1 LQIVSHAFWHSLCYA
16 DAPYH
21 RPSHGAAAQA
31 EEGAEAM
38 SIKTLD
44 EKFQHE
50 LADIYDAEHQFLDA
64 QQQMLKKA
72 NDDTVKTLLTEH
84 ISQTEQQIKNLEQVF
99 EALGEKPK
107 REKCAGA
114 AGIVSEGQKLL
125 KEVEGP
131 ALIDLAIAGAA
142 SKVEHYEISSYRG
155 LIEGA
160 KLMGNK
166 DVERLLQENL
176 KQEEQTA
183 QKVEKNTPALLKQ
196 AMSMQEQERGR

>member
-1 LQIVSHAFWHSLCYA
+1 
-16 DAPYH
+16 
-21 RPSHGAAAQA
+21 
-31 EEGAEAM
+31 M

-50 LADIYDAEHQFLDA
+50 LGDIYDAEHQFLDA

-72 NDDTVKTLLTEH
+72 SDATVKTMLTEH
-84 ISQTEQQIKNLEQVF
+84 ISQTEQQIKNLEQIF
-99 EALGEKPK
+99 EALGQQPK
-107 REKCAGA
+107 REKCQGA
-114 AGIVSEGQKLL
+114 AGLVSEGQKLL

-142 SKVEHYEISSYRG
+142 AKVEHYEIATYRG

-160 KLMGNK
+160 KMMGNR

-183 QKVEKNTPALLKQ
+183 QKIEKNTPALLQQ
-196 AMSMQEQERGR
+196 ASSAQTQERGR